1 MSNALQRK
9 KLSKQNLEALQDYL
23 TSLSY
28 PDTISEWISLTSTM
42 TGPDSAGAVSKKRKL
57 ADMPSN
63 IASSRGL
70 KHTRGYETTLHEVGV
85 MQSNSPGRIP
95 PVSGET
101 EIHEYFSTP
110 IEIPSLAS
118 SIDDWFKQAV
128 PSEASLVNFV
138 CDNIFPRKRPVP
150 GKKHVVIHFEF
161 RGPFKEHD
169 ERVLYPIV
177 KQHKGSKLFE
187 TPDAKSLTVRSDFVF
202 AALFKWFDPPIREE
216 IERYHIVKKSVLP
229 GFSNNN
235 SSFAVAIVAEAKIT
249 SSEASFLAAQ
259 NQWSIMAYTQ
269 LMQRISITREETYV
283 GDENICQYGYL
294 ICGLQI
300 KIWKMSL
307 VLNHRR
313 RASDILDGAYNFP
326 VEFVGN
332 FELADGEDL
341 ERFIATHDKI
351 LRWWFYGYLRTYI
364 NDVTKIITAY
374 PNEPAKWVTPWQ
386 EAVAKG
392 GCLVN
397 HLPYFLLTLAQI
409 WESSQPTRTTY
420 MAMVSIQ
427 YIHDEI
433 IGLFAIFFADTC
445 TDIEEQPASK
455 DVGGDGKYTVYPR

>member
-28 PDTISEWISLTSTM
+28 PDTISEWISLTCTM

-57 ADMPSN
+57 ADISTITGPDS
-63 IASSRGL
+63 ASSRGL
-70 KHTRGYETTLHEVGV
+70 KQSRRYETTLHEVGV
-85 MQSNSPGRIP
+85 MKSKHKGTIP

-110 IEIPSLAS
+110 IDVPSLAS
-118 SIDDWFKQAV
+118 SIDDWFKEAV
-128 PSEASLVNFV
+128 PSEQSFVNFV

-187 TPDAKSLTVRSDFVF
+187 TPNAKCLTVRSDFVF
-202 AALFKWFDPPIREE
+202 AALFKWFDETMQKAIKNYRNLEG
-216 IERYHIVKKSVLP
+216 SVLP

-235 SSFAVAIVAEAKIT
+235 SSFAVAIVAEVKLN
-249 SSEASFLAAQ
+249 SSEPSFLAAR

-313 RASDILDGAYNFP
+313 RESDILDGAYNFP
-326 VEFVGN
+326 VELVGE
-332 FELADGEDL
+332 FALADGEKL
-341 ERFIATHDKI
+341 KSFIATHEKI

-374 PNEPAKWVTPWQ
+374 PDDIGKWVTPWQ

-397 HLPYFLLTLAQI
+397 HLPYFLLILAQI
-409 WESSQPTRTTY
+409 WESSQPARTT
-420 MAMVSIQ
+420 
-427 YIHDEI
+427 
-433 IGLFAIFFADTC
+433 
-445 TDIEEQPASK
+445 
-455 DVGGDGKYTVYPR
+455 